1 MSTQNGTKSGSSV
14 ELREISKNKQNHC
27 ALVASFLYA
36 IKTRSYFIKTYKDI
50 DREAELVYLKYH
62 CLKLK
67 RLLDHSFLL
76 R

>member
-27 ALVASFLYA
+27 GEVGHLLGF
-36 IKTRSYFIKTYKDI
+36 IKMRSYFIKTYKDI
-50 DREAELVYLKYH
+50 DRESELNYLKYH
-62 CLKLK
+62 CLELK
-67 RLLDHSFLL
+67 RLLKHSYLI